1 MNLLT
6 VIVILIFAI
15 FALRGYQKG
24 FVKSLA
30 SMISIVLSIVLVNFA
45 TPYVTDFLRTQTPV
59 YEYIV
64 DKCEKA
70 FPVQDAQETPAGQSG
85 RQAQDAQ
92 NGGQDGDSGQDAQNG
107 GQAGDSGKDAQRQ
120 TQSAGDDDLQQAK
133 VIDSLPL
140 PGILKNLLKENNT
153 PQYYAELAANTFA
166 DYVPRYMANLI
177 LSIISF
183 VTSWLLVIS
192 FIGLAVMTLDVITE
206 LPVVHGLNQL
216 LGIALGLLQGL
227 VVVWIAF
234 LIVTLFMNTDTGK
247 QLMAMIAESP
257 FLNALYENNILLDF
271 LTNLL
276 GNLV

>member
-92 NGGQDGDSGQDAQNG
+92 NGGQDGDSGQDAQ
-107 GQAGDSGKDAQRQ
+107 RQ

-183 VTSWLLVIS
+183 VASWLLVIS

-234 LIVTLFMNTDTGK
+234 LIVTLFMNTDAGK